1 MSFIIDFHVRE
12 ESQTAQKFYFNN
24 TCKNGIVSVARMMQN
39 DQNEKEAFSLQL
51 TANMQDKPNFQ
62 FLKHRIMYLRVLP
75 KMNMEEYNLEK
86 NRTPT

>member
-1 MSFIIDFHVRE
+1 
-12 ESQTAQKFYFNN
+12 
-24 TCKNGIVSVARMMQN
+24 MMQN